1 MIAVALLCGVF
12 TASGVYLLLAE
23 ETWRRFGGLVLI
35 GDAVALLS
43 ISAGGE
49 GAAAARVGVALVL
62 ASFGLFL
69 ARAALIRS
77 QVVNKINVPP
87 DPANQAEK

>member
-1 MIAVALLCGVF
+1 MIALALLCGVF
-12 TASGVYLLLAE
+12 TACGIYLLLAD
-23 ETWRRFGGLVLI
+23 ETWRRLGGFVLM

-43 ISAGGE
+43 ISAGGD

-69 ARAALIRS
+69 AYVALARSAKSKIAAADDSRDGPR
-77 QVVNKINVPP
+77 Q
-87 DPANQAEK
+87 

>member
-12 TASGVYLLLAE
+12 TAGGIYLLLAE
-23 ETWRRFGGLVLI
+23 ETWRRLGGLVLM

-43 ISAGGE
+43 VAAGGD
-49 GAAAARVGVALVL
+49 GAAAARIGVALVL

-69 ARAALIRS
+69 ACAALAHRAET
-77 QVVNKINVPP
+77 KISSLP
-87 DPANQAEK
+87 DADKRAEE

>member
-1 MIAVALLCGVF
+1 MIAIALLCGVF
-12 TASGVYLLLAE
+12 TACGIYLLLAD
-23 ETWRRFGGLVLI
+23 ETWRRLGGLVLM

-69 ARAALIRS
+69 ACVALVRSAERKIAA
-77 QVVNKINVPP
+77 
-87 DPANQAEK
+87 AEELRDGPRQ

>member
-12 TASGVYLLLAE
+12 TAGGIYLLLAG
-23 ETWRRFGGLVLI
+23 ETWRRLGGLVLM

-43 ISAGGE
+43 IAAGGE
-49 GAAAARVGVALVL
+49 SAAAARVGVALVL

-69 ARAALIRS
+69 ACAALARPAE
-77 QVVNKINVPP
+77 NKIPMP
-87 DPANQAEK
+87 QDPTNRAEQ